1 MDPATNR
8 ELSASSLQKE
18 RHSAKSKNKKHTCVL
33 IQFVDHSHFN
43 WRRVMT
49 IEHWLAFV
57 AASAVLLAIPGPTVL
72 LVISYALS
80 HGRKTAAST
89 VAGVALGDF
98 TAMTASMLGL
108 GALLAASATLFT
120 ALKWIGAAYLI
131 YLGVKLWRARV
142 SEGNVDN
149 AITDAPAERPI
160 RIFLH
165 TYVVTALNPKSIIFF
180 VAFLPQFLNSSQP
193 ISTQMVIFELTFLVL
208 ATLNAALYGILASLA
223 RKSIRKP
230 GVQRAINRTGGTL
243 MIGAGL
249 LAVGWRRAVA

>member
-1 MDPATNR
+1 MA
-8 ELSASSLQKE
+8 
-18 RHSAKSKNKKHTCVL
+18 
-33 IQFVDHSHFN
+33 
-43 WRRVMT
+43 

-57 AASAVLLAIPGPTVL
+57 AASAILLAIPGPTIL

-80 HGRKTAAST
+80 HGRRFAMAT

-108 GALLAASATLFT
+108 GALLAASATIFT

-131 YLGVKLWRARV
+131 YLGVKLWRAPV
-142 SEGNVDN
+142 ADPVTGE
-149 AITDAPAERPI
+149 APARNEKAL

-180 VAFLPQFLNSSQP
+180 VAFLPQFLDTTKP
-193 ISTQMVIFELTFLVL
+193 ILTQMVIFETTFLVL
-208 ATLNAALYGILASLA
+208 ATLNAGAYALMASMA
-223 RKSIRKP
+223 RQTIRKP
-230 GVQRAINRTGGTL
+230 SVQRAVNRTGGSL

-249 LAVGWRRAVA
+249 LAAGWKKTA